1 MCEIAVLGLGTNK
14 AFGSLSGQDLLA
26 EACKALSLVLSGMKK
41 SSVYR
46 TKPMYV
52 VDQPDFFNMVV
63 AGEFEG
69 SAADLLLKIHEIE
82 AQFGRNRAK
91 EIRFGQ
97 RTLDID
103 IELFGSQKISSDS
116 LEIPHPRLLE
126 RDFVLVPLV
135 ELLKNGAV
143 SMPNSEIYIDALTKR
158 GVANAEKIEAE
169 K

>member
-103 IELFGSQKISSDS
+103 IELFGSQRIYSD
-116 LEIPHPRLLE
+116 LITRIETYWGIYNYEDRKGIFLKMYNYKYHEI
-126 RDFVLVPLV
+126 
-135 ELLKNGAV
+135 
-143 SMPNSEIYIDALTKR
+143 
-158 GVANAEKIEAE
+158 
-169 K
+169 